1 VEWSVEK
8 SVSNGV
14 LIWRLAAGFNL
25 SGESSSTGGLHSGR
39 HLAVRG
45 ILPGGRENNSGVWS
59 VGAWRWGLNR
69 QAVAARSACFEAL
82 YAWRY
87 VTLARRFGSWQR
99 LAVRV
104 TRQATCTAA
113 T

>member
-1 VEWSVEK
+1 
-8 SVSNGV
+8 
-14 LIWRLAAGFNL
+14 
-25 SGESSSTGGLHSGR
+25 
-39 HLAVRG
+39 VRG